1 MNKAELSALFAQ
13 QFNEAPS
20 FVIASPGR
28 INLIGEHVDYN
39 GGFVLPAAINK
50 YMYVAVSQ
58 RNDSQI
64 ALHAA
69 DLNQN
74 YQTTVDAPLQRSK
87 LDWPNYVL
95 GVVDELR
102 KDGHVVSGFNIL
114 ITGNIPIGA
123 GVSSSA
129 ALECATVFACKHLFD
144 LDISKQAMVKTAQ
157 RAENNFVGVNCGVMD
172 QFASMF
178 GKADHVIKL
187 DCADLSY
194 TYFPFKLEG
203 ISIVLFD
210 TFVKHSL
217 ASSEYNTRRQECET
231 GLAALRQQFYIASFR
246 AATQVM
252 LDAVA
257 DSVSDK
263 VYNRCKYVIEEIA
276 RMEAACNHLLAHE
289 IDAFGARMYETHT
302 GLSELYEVSCAE
314 LDCIVQNCKKENAII
329 GARMMGGGFGG
340 CVIALVDTTRVEE
353 VYKSINTAY
362 QNQFG
367 RAMGKYLMQIGDGTG
382 LLEE

>member
-1 MNKAELSALFAQ
+1 MNKAEVSALFAL

-39 GGFVLPAAINK
+39 SGFVLPAAIDK
-50 YMYVAVSQ
+50 YMFVAVSH

-64 ALHAA
+64 LLHAT

-74 YQTTVDAPLQRSK
+74 YQTNLDDVLQRSN
-87 LDWPNYVL
+87 LGWPNYVL
-95 GVVDELR
+95 GVIDELI
-102 KDGHVVSGFNIL
+102 KDGHVVSGFNML

-231 GLAALRQQFYIASFR
+231 GLAALRQQFSITSFR
-246 AATQVM
+246 EATLDM
-252 LDAVA
+252 LN
-257 DSVSDK
+257 SLTNSISDK
-263 VYNRCKYVIEEIA
+263 VYNRCKYVIEEIG
-276 RMEAACNHLLAHE
+276 RMEAACDHLLAGE
-289 IDAFGARMYETHT
+289 IDAFGSRMYETHK
-302 GLSELYEVSCAE
+302 GLSELYEVSCTE
-314 LDCIVQNCKKENAII
+314 LDCIVENCEKEKDIV

-340 CVIALVDTTRVEE
+340 CVIALVQTASVEA
-353 VYKSINTAY
+353 VYSRINTAY
-362 QNQFG
+362 QNKFG
-367 RAMGKYLMQIGDGTG
+367 RNMGKYLMQIGYGTSI
-382 LLEE
+382 LD

>member
-1 MNKAELSALFAQ
+1 MNKAEVSALFAQ
-13 QFNEAPS
+13 QFNEAPL
-20 FVIASPGR
+20 FVVASPGR
-28 INLIGEHVDYN
+28 INLIGEHIDYN
-39 GGFVLPAAINK
+39 HGFVLPAAIDK
-50 YMYVAVSQ
+50 YIYVAVSK
-58 RNDSQI
+58 RSDHQI
-64 ALHAA
+64 VLHAA
-69 DLNQN
+69 DIQQN
-74 YQTTVDAPLQRSK
+74 YQTSLDNALQRSS

-95 GVVDELR
+95 GVAHELK
-102 KDGHVVSGFNIL
+102 KDGHAVSGFNIL

-129 ALECATVFACKHLFD
+129 ALECATVFALMHLFE
-144 LDISKQAMVKTAQ
+144 LNISKQTMVQIAQ

-187 DCADLSY
+187 DCANLFY

-217 ASSEYNTRRQECET
+217 ASSEYNTRRQECDT
-231 GLAALRQQFYIASFR
+231 GLAALRKQFSITSFR
-246 AATQVM
+246 EATLTM

-257 DSVSDK
+257 DTISSD
-263 VYNRCKYVIEEIA
+263 VYSRCRYVIEEIA
-276 RMEAACNHLLAHE
+276 RMEAACNHLLAGE

-302 GLSELYEVSCAE
+302 GLSKLYNVSCQE
-314 LDCIVQNCKKENAII
+314 LDLIVENCINESAII

-340 CVIALVDTTRVEE
+340 CVIALVQATELET
-353 VYKSINTAY
+353 VYNRINAVYENT
-362 QNQFG
+362 FG
-367 RAMGKYLMQIGDGTG
+367 RSMGKYVMQIGDGTRV
-382 LLEE
+382 LN

>member
-1 MNKAELSALFAQ
+1 M
-13 QFNEAPS
+13 
-20 FVIASPGR
+20 
-28 INLIGEHVDYN
+28 
-39 GGFVLPAAINK
+39 
-50 YMYVAVSQ
+50 
-58 RNDSQI
+58 
-64 ALHAA
+64 HAA
-69 DLNQN
+69 DIQQN
-74 YQTTVDAPLQRSK
+74 YQTSLDNASQRSS

-95 GVVDELR
+95 GVAHELK
-102 KDGHVVSGFNIL
+102 KDGHTISGFNIL
-114 ITGNIPIGA
+114 ITGNIPVGA

-129 ALECATVFACKHLFD
+129 ALECATVFSLMHLFD
-144 LDISKQAMVKTAQ
+144 INISKQTMVQIAK

-217 ASSEYNTRRQECET
+217 ASSEYNTRRHECET
-231 GLAALRQQFYIASFR
+231 GLAALRQQFLITSFR
-246 AATQVM
+246 EATLTM

-257 DSVSDK
+257 DTISSD
-263 VYNRCKYVIEEIA
+263 VYHRCRYVIEEIA
-276 RMEAACNHLLAHE
+276 RMESACNHLLAGE

-302 GLSELYEVSCAE
+302 GLSKLYNVSCRE
-314 LDCIVQNCKKENAII
+314 LDLIVENCMNETAII

-340 CVIALVDTTRVEE
+340 CVIALVQATELET
-353 VYKSINTAY
+353 VYKRINAVYENT
-362 QNQFG
+362 FG
-367 RAMGKYLMQIGDGTG
+367 RSMGKYVMQIGDGTR
-382 LLEE
+382 LLN

>member
-1 MNKAELSALFAQ
+1 MNKAEVSALFAQ
-13 QFNEAPS
+13 QFNEAPL

-39 GGFVLPAAINK
+39 SGFVLPAAIDK

-58 RNDSQI
+58 RSDNQI
-64 ALHAA
+64 LLQAT

-74 YQTTVDAPLQRSK
+74 HQTTLDTPFQRSNMN
-87 LDWPNYVL
+87 WPNYVL
-95 GVVDELR
+95 GVVQDLLAAGY
-102 KDGHVVSGFNIL
+102 DISGFNML

-144 LDISKQAMVKTAQ
+144 LDISKQAMVQTAQ

-231 GLAALRQQFYIASFR
+231 GLAALRQQFSIASFR
-246 AATQVM
+246 EATLAM
-252 LDAVA
+252 LETVA
-257 DSVSDK
+257 DSISDK

-276 RMEAACNHLLAHE
+276 RMEAACDHLLAGE
-289 IDAFGARMYETHT
+289 IEAFGARMYETHT
-302 GLSELYEVSCAE
+302 GLSELYEVSCPE
-314 LDCIVQNCKKENAII
+314 LDMIVDNCKPEPAII

-340 CVIALVDTTRVEE
+340 CVIALVQTSMVQE
-353 VYKSINTAY
+353 VYNRINTEY

-367 RAMGKYLMQIGDGTG
+367 RNMGKYPMQIGDGTRF
-382 LLEE
+382 L

>member
-1 MNKAELSALFAQ
+1 MNKAKLSALFAS

-39 GGFVLPAAINK
+39 HGFVLPAAIDK
-50 YMYVAVSQ
+50 YMYVAVSK
-58 RNDSQI
+58 RSDHQI
-64 ALHAA
+64 VMHAA
-69 DLNQN
+69 DIQQN
-74 YQTTVDAPLQRSK
+74 YQTSLDNASQRSS

-95 GVVDELR
+95 GVAHELK
-102 KDGHVVSGFNIL
+102 KDGHTISGFNIL
-114 ITGNIPIGA
+114 ITGNIPVGA

-129 ALECATVFACKHLFD
+129 ALECATVFSLMHLFD
-144 LDISKQAMVKTAQ
+144 INISKQTMVQIAQ

-194 TYFPFKLEG
+194 TYFPFKLDG

-231 GLAALRQQFYIASFR
+231 GIAALRQQFSITSFR
-246 AATQVM
+246 EATLTM

-257 DSVSDK
+257 DTISSD
-263 VYNRCKYVIEEIA
+263 VYSRCRYVIEEIA
-276 RMEAACNHLLAHE
+276 RMESACNHLLAGE

-302 GLSELYEVSCAE
+302 GLSKLYNVSCPE
-314 LDCIVQNCKKENAII
+314 LDLIVENCKNDPAII

-340 CVIALVDTTRVEE
+340 CVIALVQATELET
-353 VYKSINTAY
+353 VYNRINAVYENT
-362 QNQFG
+362 FG
-367 RAMGKYLMQIGDGTG
+367 RSMGKYVMQIGDGTR
-382 LLEE
+382 LLN

>member
-1 MNKAELSALFAQ
+1 MNKAEVSALFAQ

-39 GGFVLPAAINK
+39 SGFVLPAAIDK
-50 YMYVAVSQ
+50 YMFVAVSH
-58 RNDSQI
+58 RNDSKI
-64 ALHAA
+64 FLHAT

-74 YQTTVDAPLQRSK
+74 YQSNLDDVLQRSN
-87 LDWPNYVL
+87 LGWPNYVL
-95 GVVDELR
+95 GVIDELR
-102 KDGHVVSGFNIL
+102 KDGHVVSGFNML

-144 LDISKQAMVKTAQ
+144 LDISKQAMVQTAQ

-187 DCADLSY
+187 DCSDLSY

-231 GLAALRQQFYIASFR
+231 GLAVLRQQFSITSFR
-246 AATQVM
+246 EATLAM
-252 LDAVA
+252 LDTVA
-257 DSVSDK
+257 DSISDK

-276 RMEAACNHLLAHE
+276 RMEAACDHLLAGE
-289 IDAFGARMYETHT
+289 IDAFGKRMYETHK

-314 LDCIVQNCKKENAII
+314 LDCIVENCKKENDIV

-340 CVIALVDTTRVEE
+340 CVIALVQATKVEE
-353 VYKSINTAY
+353 IYNRINTAY
-362 QNQFG
+362 QNKFG
-367 RAMGKYLMQIGDGTG
+367 GNMGKYPMQIGDGTRF
-382 LLEE
+382 L

>member
-1 MNKAELSALFAQ
+1 MNKAKLSALFAS

-39 GGFVLPAAINK
+39 NGFVLPAAIDK
-50 YMYVAVSQ
+50 YMYVAVSK
-58 RNDSQI
+58 RSDHQI
-64 ALHAA
+64 VMHAA
-69 DLNQN
+69 DIQQN
-74 YQTTVDAPLQRSK
+74 YQTSLDNTSQRSS

-95 GVVDELR
+95 GVAHELK
-102 KDGHVVSGFNIL
+102 KDGHTISGFNIL
-114 ITGNIPIGA
+114 ITGNIPVGA

-129 ALECATVFACKHLFD
+129 ALECATVFSLMHLFD
-144 LDISKQAMVKTAQ
+144 INISKQTMVQIAQ

-194 TYFPFKLEG
+194 TYFPFKLDG

-231 GLAALRQQFYIASFR
+231 GIAALRQQFSITSFR
-246 AATQVM
+246 EATLIM

-257 DSVSDK
+257 DTISSD
-263 VYNRCKYVIEEIA
+263 VYSRCRYVIEEIA
-276 RMEAACNHLLAHE
+276 RMESACNHLLAGE

-302 GLSELYEVSCAE
+302 GLSKLYNVSCPE
-314 LDCIVQNCKKENAII
+314 LDLIVENCMNETAII

-340 CVIALVDTTRVEE
+340 CVIALVQTTELE
-353 VYKSINTAY
+353 TVYNRINAVYENT
-362 QNQFG
+362 FG
-367 RAMGKYLMQIGDGTG
+367 RSMGKYVMQIGDGTR
-382 LLEE
+382 LLN

>member
-1 MNKAELSALFAQ
+1 MNKAEVSALFAQ
-13 QFNEAPS
+13 QFSEAPS

-39 GGFVLPAAINK
+39 SGFVLPAAIDK
-50 YMYVAVSQ
+50 YIYVAVSQ

-64 ALHAA
+64 ALHAT

-74 YQTTVDAPLQRSK
+74 FQTNLDAALQRSN

-95 GVVDELR
+95 GVIDELR
-102 KDGHVVSGFNIL
+102 KDGHVISGFNML

-144 LDISKQAMVKTAQ
+144 LDISKQVMVKTAQ

-231 GLAALRQQFYIASFR
+231 GLAVLRQQFLITSFR
-246 AATQVM
+246 EATLVM
-252 LDAVA
+252 LDTVA
-257 DSVSDK
+257 DSISDK

-276 RMEAACNHLLAHE
+276 RMEAACDHLLAGE
-289 IDAFGARMYETHT
+289 IDAFGARMYETHK

-314 LDCIVQNCKKENAII
+314 LDCIVENCKKEKDIV

-340 CVIALVDTTRVEE
+340 CVIALVQTTNVED
-353 VYKSINTAY
+353 VYNRINTAY
-362 QNQFG
+362 QNTFG
-367 RAMGKYLMQIGDGTG
+367 RNMGKYLMQIGDGTR
-382 LLEE
+382 LLD

>member
-1 MNKAELSALFAQ
+1 MNKAEVSTLFAQ
-13 QFNEAPS
+13 QFNEAPL

-39 GGFVLPAAINK
+39 HGFVLPAAIDK
-50 YMYVAVSQ
+50 YMYVAVSK
-58 RNDSQI
+58 RNDNQI
-64 ALHAA
+64 VLHAA

-74 YQTTVDAPLQRSK
+74 HQNSLDAPLQPSSSG
-87 LDWPNYVL
+87 WPNYVL
-95 GVVDELR
+95 GVIHDLLAA
-102 KDGHVVSGFNIL
+102 GYSIAGFNML

-144 LDISKQAMVKTAQ
+144 LNISKEAMVTTAQ

-217 ASSEYNTRRQECET
+217 ASSEYNTRREECET
-231 GLAALRQQFYIASFR
+231 GLAALRQKFSIGTFREASL
-246 AATQVM
+246 AM
-252 LDAVA
+252 LDAA
-257 DSVSDK
+257 SDSITGN

-276 RMEAACNHLLAHE
+276 RMEAACNHLLAGE
-289 IDAFGARMYETHT
+289 IVGFGARMYETHT

-314 LDCIVQNCKKENAII
+314 LDNIVQNCKKENAIV

-340 CVIALVDTTRVEE
+340 CVIALVQTTKVEE
-353 VYKSINTAY
+353 VFNRINNEY
-362 QNQFG
+362 QNKFG
-367 RAMGKYLMQIGDGTG
+367 RSMGKYLMQIGDGTR
-382 LLEE
+382 LLD

>member
-13 QFNEAPS
+13 QFNEAPL

-39 GGFVLPAAINK
+39 DGFVLPAAIDK
-50 YMYVAVSQ
+50 YMFVAVSH

-64 ALHAA
+64 LLHAT

-74 YQTTVDAPLQRSK
+74 YQTNLDAALQPSSSG
-87 LDWPNYVL
+87 WPNYVL
-95 GVVDELR
+95 GVIDELR
-102 KDGHVVSGFNIL
+102 KDGHVVSGFNML

-144 LDISKQAMVKTAQ
+144 LDISKQAMVQTAQ

-187 DCADLSY
+187 DCSDLSY

-217 ASSEYNTRRQECET
+217 ASSEYNTRIQECET
-231 GLAALRQQFYIASFR
+231 GLAALRQQFSIASFR
-246 AATQVM
+246 EATLDM
-252 LDAVA
+252 LDTVA
-257 DSVSDK
+257 DSISSN
-263 VYNRCKYVIEEIA
+263 VYNRCKYVVEEIA
-276 RMEAACNHLLAHE
+276 RMEAACNHLLAGE
-289 IDAFGARMYETHT
+289 IDAFGARMYETHM

-314 LDCIVQNCKKENAII
+314 LDCIVQNCKKENDIV

-340 CVIALVDTTRVEE
+340 CVIALVQTANVEV
-353 VYKSINTAY
+353 VYNRINTAY
-362 QNQFG
+362 QNTFG
-367 RAMGKYLMQIGDGTG
+367 RTMGKYLMQIGDGTR
-382 LLEE
+382 LLN

>member
-1 MNKAELSALFAQ
+1 MNKAKLSALFAS

-39 GGFVLPAAINK
+39 HGFVLPAAIDK
-50 YMYVAVSQ
+50 YMYVAVSK
-58 RNDSQI
+58 RSDHQI
-64 ALHAA
+64 VMHAA
-69 DLNQN
+69 DIQQN
-74 YQTTVDAPLQRSK
+74 YQTSLDNASQRSS

-95 GVVDELR
+95 GVAHELK
-102 KDGHVVSGFNIL
+102 KDGHTISGFNIL
-114 ITGNIPIGA
+114 ITGNIPVGA

-129 ALECATVFACKHLFD
+129 ALECATVFSLMHLFD
-144 LDISKQAMVKTAQ
+144 INISKQTMVQIAQ

-231 GLAALRQQFYIASFR
+231 GIAALRQQFSITSFR
-246 AATQVM
+246 EATLIM

-257 DSVSDK
+257 DTISSD
-263 VYNRCKYVIEEIA
+263 VYSRCRYVIEEIA
-276 RMEAACNHLLAHE
+276 RMESACNHLLAGE

-302 GLSELYEVSCAE
+302 GLSKLYNVSCPE
-314 LDCIVQNCKKENAII
+314 LDLIVENCKNDPAII

-340 CVIALVDTTRVEE
+340 CVIALVQATELET
-353 VYKSINTAY
+353 VYKRINAVYENT
-362 QNQFG
+362 FG
-367 RAMGKYLMQIGDGTG
+367 RSMGKYVMQIGDGTR
-382 LLEE
+382 LLN

>member
-1 MNKAELSALFAQ
+1 MNKAKLSALFAS

-39 GGFVLPAAINK
+39 NGFVLPAAIDK
-50 YMYVAVSQ
+50 YMYVAVSK
-58 RNDSQI
+58 RSDHQI
-64 ALHAA
+64 VMHAA
-69 DLNQN
+69 DIQQN
-74 YQTTVDAPLQRSK
+74 YQTSLDNTSQRSS

-95 GVVDELR
+95 GVAHELK
-102 KDGHVVSGFNIL
+102 KDGHTISGFNIL
-114 ITGNIPIGA
+114 ITGNIPVGA

-129 ALECATVFACKHLFD
+129 ALECATVFSLMHLFD
-144 LDISKQAMVKTAQ
+144 INISKQTMVQIAQ

-194 TYFPFKLEG
+194 TYFPFKLDG

-231 GLAALRQQFYIASFR
+231 GIAALRQQFSITSFR
-246 AATQVM
+246 EATLTM

-257 DSVSDK
+257 DTISSD
-263 VYNRCKYVIEEIA
+263 VYSRCRYVIEEIA
-276 RMEAACNHLLAHE
+276 RMESACNHLLAGE

-302 GLSELYEVSCAE
+302 GLSKLYNVSCPE
-314 LDCIVQNCKKENAII
+314 LDLIVENCKNDPAII

-340 CVIALVDTTRVEE
+340 CVIAIVQATELET
-353 VYKSINTAY
+353 VYNRINAVYENT
-362 QNQFG
+362 FG
-367 RAMGKYLMQIGDGTG
+367 RSMGKYVMQIGDGTR
-382 LLEE
+382 LLN

>member
-1 MNKAELSALFAQ
+1 MNKAKLSALFAS

-39 GGFVLPAAINK
+39 HGFVLPAAIDK
-50 YMYVAVSQ
+50 YMYVAVSK
-58 RNDSQI
+58 RSDHQI
-64 ALHAA
+64 VMHAA
-69 DLNQN
+69 DIQQN
-74 YQTTVDAPLQRSK
+74 YQTSLDNASQRSS

-95 GVVDELR
+95 GVAHELK
-102 KDGHVVSGFNIL
+102 KDGHTISGFNIL
-114 ITGNIPIGA
+114 ITGNIPVGA

-129 ALECATVFACKHLFD
+129 ALECATVFSLMHLFD
-144 LDISKQAMVKTAQ
+144 INISKQTMVQIAQ

-194 TYFPFKLEG
+194 TYFPFKLDG

-231 GLAALRQQFYIASFR
+231 GIAALRQQFSITSFR
-246 AATQVM
+246 EATLIM

-257 DSVSDK
+257 DTISSD
-263 VYNRCKYVIEEIA
+263 VYSRCRYVIEEIA
-276 RMEAACNHLLAHE
+276 RMESACNHLLAGE

-302 GLSELYEVSCAE
+302 GLSKLYNVSCPE
-314 LDCIVQNCKKENAII
+314 LDLIVENCKNDPAII

-340 CVIALVDTTRVEE
+340 CVIALVQATELET
-353 VYKSINTAY
+353 VYKRINAVYENT
-362 QNQFG
+362 FG
-367 RAMGKYLMQIGDGTG
+367 RSMGKYVMQIGDGTR
-382 LLEE
+382 LLN

>member
-1 MNKAELSALFAQ
+1 MNKAEVSALFAQ

-39 GGFVLPAAINK
+39 SGFVLPAAIDK

-64 ALHAA
+64 LLHAT

-74 YQTTVDAPLQRSK
+74 FQTNLDAALQPSSSG
-87 LDWPNYVL
+87 WPNYVL
-95 GVVDELR
+95 GVIDELR
-102 KDGHVVSGFNIL
+102 KDGHVVSGFNML

-144 LDISKQAMVKTAQ
+144 LDISKQSMVKIAQ

-231 GLAALRQQFYIASFR
+231 GLAALRQQFSITSFR
-246 AATQVM
+246 EATLAM
-252 LDAVA
+252 LDTVA
-257 DSVSDK
+257 DSISDK
-263 VYNRCKYVIEEIA
+263 VYNRCKYLIEEIG
-276 RMEAACNHLLAHE
+276 RMEAACNHLLAGE
-289 IDAFGARMYETHT
+289 IGAFGKRMYETHM
-302 GLSELYEVSCAE
+302 GLSELYEVSCPE
-314 LDCIVQNCKKENAII
+314 LDCIVENCKKEKDIV

-340 CVIALVDTTRVEE
+340 CVIALVQATKVEE
-353 VYKSINTAY
+353 IYNRINTAY
-362 QNQFG
+362 QNKFG
-367 RAMGKYLMQIGDGTG
+367 RNMGKYLMQIGDGTR
-382 LLEE
+382 LLD

>member
-1 MNKAELSALFAQ
+1 MNKAEVSALFAQ
-13 QFNEAPS
+13 QFSEAPS

-39 GGFVLPAAINK
+39 SGFVLPAAIDK

-64 ALHAA
+64 ALHAT

-74 YQTTVDAPLQRSK
+74 FQTNLDAALQRSN

-95 GVVDELR
+95 GVIDQLR
-102 KDGHVVSGFNIL
+102 KDGHVISGFNML

-144 LDISKQAMVKTAQ
+144 LDISKQVMVKTAQ

-231 GLAALRQQFYIASFR
+231 GLAVLRQQFLITSFR
-246 AATQVM
+246 EATLVM
-252 LDAVA
+252 LDTVA
-257 DSVSDK
+257 DSISDK

-276 RMEAACNHLLAHE
+276 RMEAACDHLLAGE
-289 IDAFGARMYETHT
+289 IDAFGARMYETHK

-314 LDCIVQNCKKENAII
+314 LDCIVENCKKEKDIV

-340 CVIALVDTTRVEE
+340 CVIALVQTTNVED
-353 VYKSINTAY
+353 VYNRINTAY
-362 QNQFG
+362 QNTFG
-367 RAMGKYLMQIGDGTG
+367 RNMGKYLMQIGDGTR
-382 LLEE
+382 LLD

>member
-1 MNKAELSALFAQ
+1 MNKAEVSALFAQ

-39 GGFVLPAAINK
+39 SGFVLPAAIDK
-50 YMYVAVSQ
+50 YMFVAVSH
-58 RNDSQI
+58 RNDSKI
-64 ALHAA
+64 FLHAT

-74 YQTTVDAPLQRSK
+74 YQTNLDAALQPSSSG
-87 LDWPNYVL
+87 WPNYVL
-95 GVVDELR
+95 GVIDELR
-102 KDGHVVSGFNIL
+102 KDGHVVSGFNLL

-144 LDISKQAMVKTAQ
+144 LNISKEAMVTTAQ

-210 TFVKHSL
+210 TFVKHTL
-217 ASSEYNTRRQECET
+217 ASSEYNTRRKECET
-231 GLAALRQQFYIASFR
+231 GLVALRQQFSITSFR
-246 AATQVM
+246 EATLAM
-252 LDAVA
+252 LDTVA
-257 DSVSDK
+257 DSISDK

-276 RMEAACNHLLAHE
+276 RMEAACNHLLNHE
-289 IDAFGARMYETHT
+289 IVAFGARMYETHT
-302 GLSELYEVSCAE
+302 GLSELYEVSCPE
-314 LDCIVQNCKKENAII
+314 LDCIVENCKKENDVI

-340 CVIALVDTTRVEE
+340 CVIALVQTTSVED
-353 VYKSINTAY
+353 VYNRINTAY
-362 QNQFG
+362 QNKFG
-367 RAMGKYLMQIGDGTG
+367 RNMGKYLMHIGDGTR
-382 LLEE
+382 LLD

>member
-13 QFNEAPS
+13 QFNEAPL

-39 GGFVLPAAINK
+39 SGFVLPAAIDK
-50 YMYVAVSQ
+50 YMYVAVSK
-58 RNDSQI
+58 RNDNQI
-64 ALHAA
+64 RLHAT

-74 YQTTVDAPLQRSK
+74 YQTNLDAALQPSSSG
-87 LDWPNYVL
+87 WPNYVL
-95 GVVDELR
+95 GVIDELR
-102 KDGHVVSGFNIL
+102 KDGHVVSGFNML

-144 LDISKQAMVKTAQ
+144 LDISKQAMVQTAQ

-187 DCADLSY
+187 DCSDLSY
-194 TYFPFKLEG
+194 TYFPFKLDG

-231 GLAALRQQFYIASFR
+231 GLAALRQQFSIASFR
-246 AATQVM
+246 EATPDM
-252 LDAVA
+252 LDTVA
-257 DSVSDK
+257 DSISDK
-263 VYNRCKYVIEEIA
+263 VYNRCTYVIEEID
-276 RMEAACNHLLAHE
+276 RMEAACNHLIAGE
-289 IDAFGARMYETHT
+289 IDAFGARMYETHM

-314 LDCIVQNCKKENAII
+314 LDCIVQNCKKENDIV

-340 CVIALVDTTRVEE
+340 CVIALVQTANVEG
-353 VYKSINTAY
+353 VYNRINTAY
-362 QNQFG
+362 QNTIG
-367 RAMGKYLMQIGDGTG
+367 RTMGKYLMQIGDGTR
-382 LLEE
+382 LLN

>member
-1 MNKAELSALFAQ
+1 MNKAKLSALFAS

-39 GGFVLPAAINK
+39 HGFVLPAAIDK
-50 YMYVAVSQ
+50 YMYVAVSK
-58 RNDSQI
+58 RSDHQI
-64 ALHAA
+64 VMHAA
-69 DLNQN
+69 DIQQN
-74 YQTTVDAPLQRSK
+74 YQTSLDNASQRSS

-95 GVVDELR
+95 GVAHELK
-102 KDGHVVSGFNIL
+102 KDGHAVSGFNIL

-144 LDISKQAMVKTAQ
+144 INISKQAMVQVAQ

-231 GLAALRQQFYIASFR
+231 GLAALRKQFSITSFR
-246 AATQVM
+246 EATLTM

-257 DSVSDK
+257 DTISSD
-263 VYNRCKYVIEEIA
+263 VYSRCRYVIEEIA
-276 RMEAACNHLLAHE
+276 RMEAACNHLLAGE

-302 GLSELYEVSCAE
+302 GLSKLYNVSCPE
-314 LDCIVQNCKKENAII
+314 LDLIVENCINESAII

-340 CVIALVDTTRVEE
+340 CVIALVQATELET
-353 VYKSINTAY
+353 VYNRIGAIYENT
-362 QNQFG
+362 FG
-367 RAMGKYLMQIGDGTG
+367 RSMGKYVMQIGDGTR
-382 LLEE
+382 LLN

>member
-1 MNKAELSALFAQ
+1 MNKAEVSALFAQ

-39 GGFVLPAAINK
+39 SGFVLPAAIDK

-64 ALHAA
+64 LLHAT

-74 YQTTVDAPLQRSK
+74 FQTNLDAALQPSSSG
-87 LDWPNYVL
+87 WPNYVL
-95 GVVDELR
+95 GVIDELR
-102 KDGHVVSGFNIL
+102 KDGHVVSGFNML

-144 LDISKQAMVKTAQ
+144 LDISKQVMVKTAQ

-231 GLAALRQQFYIASFR
+231 GLAALRQQFSITSFR
-246 AATQVM
+246 EATLAM
-252 LDAVA
+252 LDTVA
-257 DSVSDK
+257 DSISDK

-276 RMEAACNHLLAHE
+276 RMEAACDHLLAGE
-289 IDAFGARMYETHT
+289 IDAFGARMYETHK

-314 LDCIVQNCKKENAII
+314 LDCIVENCKKEKDIV

-340 CVIALVDTTRVEE
+340 CVIALVQTTNVED
-353 VYKSINTAY
+353 VYNRINTAY
-362 QNQFG
+362 QNTFG
-367 RAMGKYLMQIGDGTG
+367 RNMGKYLMQIGDGTR
-382 LLEE
+382 LLD

>member
-1 MNKAELSALFAQ
+1 MNKAEVSALFAQ
-13 QFNEAPS
+13 QFSEAPS

-39 GGFVLPAAINK
+39 SGFVLPAAIDK
-50 YMYVAVSQ
+50 YMYVAVSH

-64 ALHAA
+64 ALHAT

-74 YQTTVDAPLQRSK
+74 FQTTLDAPLQRSN

-95 GVVDELR
+95 GVIDELR
-102 KDGHVVSGFNIL
+102 KDGYVISGFNML

-144 LDISKQAMVKTAQ
+144 LDISKQVMVKTAQ

-217 ASSEYNTRRQECET
+217 ASSEYNTRRQECEI
-231 GLAALRQQFYIASFR
+231 GMAALRQQFSITSFR
-246 AATQVM
+246 EATLVM
-252 LDAVA
+252 LEAVA
-257 DSVSDK
+257 DSISDK

-276 RMEAACNHLLAHE
+276 RMEAACDHLLAGE
-289 IDAFGARMYETHT
+289 IDAFGARMYETHK
-302 GLSELYEVSCAE
+302 GLSELYEVSCTE
-314 LDCIVQNCKKENAII
+314 LDCIVENCKKEKDIV

-340 CVIALVDTTRVEE
+340 CVVALVQATKVEE
-353 VYKSINTAY
+353 IYNRINTAY
-362 QNQFG
+362 QNKFG
-367 RAMGKYLMQIGDGTG
+367 RNMGKYLMQIGDGTR
-382 LLEE
+382 LLD

>member
-1 MNKAELSALFAQ
+1 MNKAEVSALFAQ

-39 GGFVLPAAINK
+39 SGFVLPAAIDK
-50 YMYVAVSQ
+50 YMFVAVSH
-58 RNDSQI
+58 RNDSKI
-64 ALHAA
+64 FLHAT

-74 YQTTVDAPLQRSK
+74 YQSNLDAPLQPSSSG
-87 LDWPNYVL
+87 WPNYVL
-95 GVVDELR
+95 GVVHDLLEA
-102 KDGHVVSGFNIL
+102 GYSVSGFNML

-231 GLAALRQQFYIASFR
+231 GLAVLRQQFSIPSFR
-246 AATQVM
+246 EATLAM
-252 LDAVA
+252 LDAVP
-257 DSVSDK
+257 DSISDK
-263 VYNRCKYVIEEIA
+263 VYNRCTYVIEEIA
-276 RMEAACNHLLAHE
+276 RMEAACNHLLAGE
-289 IDAFGARMYETHT
+289 IGAFGARMYETHT
-302 GLSELYEVSCAE
+302 GLSELYEVSCPE
-314 LDCIVQNCKKENAII
+314 LDCIVENCKKENDVI

-340 CVIALVDTTRVEE
+340 CVIALVQTTNVED
-353 VYKSINTAY
+353 VYNRINTAY
-362 QNQFG
+362 QNTFG
-367 RAMGKYLMQIGDGTG
+367 RNMGKYPMQIGDGTR
-382 LLEE
+382 LLD

>member
-1 MNKAELSALFAQ
+1 MNKAEVSTLFAA

-39 GGFVLPAAINK
+39 SGFVLPAAIDK
-50 YMYVAVSQ
+50 YMYVAVSK
-58 RNDSQI
+58 RNDHQI
-64 ALHAA
+64 VLHAA
-69 DLNQN
+69 DIPQH
-74 YQTTVDAPLQRSK
+74 YQTSLDAALQPSN
-87 LDWPNYVL
+87 LGWPNYVL
-95 GVVDELR
+95 GVVDEL
-102 KDGHVVSGFNIL
+102 KKNGHSISGFNIL
-114 ITGNIPIGA
+114 ITGNIPVGA

-129 ALECATVFACKHLFD
+129 ALECATVFACKHLFY
-144 LDISKQAMVKTAQ
+144 LDISKQLMVQVAQ

-178 GKADHVIKL
+178 GKVDHVIKL

-210 TFVKHSL
+210 TLVKHSL

-231 GLAALRQQFYIASFR
+231 GMAALRQKFSITSFR
-246 AATQVM
+246 EATLSM

-257 DSVSDK
+257 DTISRDVF
-263 VYNRCKYVIEEIA
+263 NRCTYVIEEIA
-276 RMEAACNHLLAHE
+276 RMEVACNHLLAGE
-289 IDAFGARMYETHT
+289 INAFGARMYETHT
-302 GLSELYEVSCAE
+302 GLSKLYKVSCPE
-314 LDCIVQNCKKENAII
+314 LDLIVENCIKEEAII

-340 CVIALVDTTRVEE
+340 CVIALVQTTELE
-353 VYKSINTAY
+353 AVYSRINTVFE
-362 QNQFG
+362 NTFG
-367 RAMGKYLMQIGDGTG
+367 RSMGKYVMQIGDGTS
-382 LLEE
+382 LL

>member
-1 MNKAELSALFAQ
+1 MNKAEVSALFAQ
-13 QFNEAPS
+13 QFSEAPS

-39 GGFVLPAAINK
+39 SGFVLPAAIDK
-50 YMYVAVSQ
+50 YMFVAVSL

-64 ALHAA
+64 LLHAT

-74 YQTTVDAPLQRSK
+74 FQTNLDAALQPSSSG
-87 LDWPNYVL
+87 WPNYVL
-95 GVVDELR
+95 GVIDELK
-102 KDGHVVSGFNIL
+102 KDGHVVSGFNML

-129 ALECATVFACKHLFD
+129 ALECATVLAGKHLFD
-144 LDISKQAMVKTAQ
+144 LDISKQVMVKTAQ

-231 GLAALRQQFYIASFR
+231 GLAALRQQFSITSFR
-246 AATQVM
+246 EATLVM
-252 LDAVA
+252 LDTVA
-257 DSVSDK
+257 DSISDK

-276 RMEAACNHLLAHE
+276 RMEAACDHLLAGE
-289 IDAFGARMYETHT
+289 IEAFGTRMYETHK

-314 LDCIVQNCKKENAII
+314 LDCIVENCKKQKDIV

-340 CVIALVDTTRVEE
+340 CVVALVQATKVEE
-353 VYKSINTAY
+353 IYNRINTAY
-362 QNQFG
+362 QNKFG
-367 RAMGKYLMQIGDGTG
+367 RNMGKYLMQIGDGTR
-382 LLEE
+382 LLD

>member
-1 MNKAELSALFAQ
+1 MNKAEVSALFAQ

-39 GGFVLPAAINK
+39 SGFVLPAAIDK
-50 YMYVAVSQ
+50 HMYVAVSH

-64 ALHAA
+64 SLHAT

-74 YQTTVDAPLQRSK
+74 LQTNLDAALQRSK
-87 LDWPNYVL
+87 LGWPNYVL
-95 GVVDELR
+95 GVIDELK
-102 KDGHVVSGFNIL
+102 KDGHVVSGFNML

-157 RAENNFVGVNCGVMD
+157 SAENNFVGVNCGVMD

-217 ASSEYNTRRQECET
+217 ASSEYNTRRQECEI
-231 GLAALRQQFYIASFR
+231 GLAALRQQFSITSFR
-246 AATQVM
+246 EATLDM
-252 LDAVA
+252 LN
-257 DSVSDK
+257 SVTNSISDK

-276 RMEAACNHLLAHE
+276 RMEAACYHLLAGE
-289 IDAFGARMYETHT
+289 IDAFGARMYETHK
-302 GLSELYEVSCAE
+302 GLSELYEVSCTE
-314 LDCIVQNCKKENAII
+314 LDCIVENCKKEKDIV

-340 CVIALVDTTRVEE
+340 CVVALVQATKVEE
-353 VYKSINTAY
+353 IYNRINTAY
-362 QNQFG
+362 QNKFG
-367 RAMGKYLMQIGDGTG
+367 RNMGKYLMQIGDGTR
-382 LLEE
+382 LLD

>member
-13 QFNEAPS
+13 QFNEAPL

-39 GGFVLPAAINK
+39 DGFVLPAAIDK

-58 RNDSQI
+58 RSDNQI
-64 ALHAA
+64 LLHAT

-74 YQTTVDAPLQRSK
+74 HQTTLDTPLQRSNM
-87 LDWPNYVL
+87 DWPNYVL
-95 GVVDELR
+95 GVVHDLLAS
-102 KDGHVVSGFNIL
+102 GYAISGFNML

-144 LDISKQAMVKTAQ
+144 LDISKQAMVQTAQ

-187 DCADLSY
+187 NCADLSY

-203 ISIVLFD
+203 ISIMLFD

-217 ASSEYNTRRQECET
+217 ASSEYNTRIQECET
-231 GLAALRQQFYIASFR
+231 GLAALRQQFSIASFR
-246 AATQVM
+246 EATLDM
-252 LDAVA
+252 LDTVA
-257 DSVSDK
+257 DSISSN
-263 VYNRCKYVIEEIA
+263 VYNRCKYVVEEIA
-276 RMEAACNHLLAHE
+276 RMEAACNHLLAGE
-289 IDAFGARMYETHT
+289 IDAFGARMYETHM

-314 LDCIVQNCKKENAII
+314 LDCIVQNCKKENDIV

-340 CVIALVDTTRVEE
+340 CVIALVQTANVEV
-353 VYKSINTAY
+353 VYNRINTAY
-362 QNQFG
+362 QNTFG
-367 RAMGKYLMQIGDGTG
+367 RTMGKYLMQIGDGTR
-382 LLEE
+382 LLN

>member
-1 MNKAELSALFAQ
+1 MNKAEVSALFAQ

-39 GGFVLPAAINK
+39 HGFVLPAAIDK
-50 YMYVAVSQ
+50 YIYVAVSK
-58 RNDSQI
+58 RSDHLI
-64 ALHAA
+64 VLHAA
-69 DLNQN
+69 DIQQN
-74 YQTTVDAPLQRSK
+74 YQTSLDNALQRSS

-95 GVVDELR
+95 GVAHELK
-102 KDGHVVSGFNIL
+102 KDGHAVSGFNIL
-114 ITGNIPIGA
+114 ITGNIPLGA

-129 ALECATVFACKHLFD
+129 ALECATVFALMHLFE
-144 LDISKQAMVKTAQ
+144 LNISKQTMVQIAQ

-187 DCADLSY
+187 DCANLFY

-231 GLAALRQQFYIASFR
+231 GLAALRKQFSITSFR
-246 AATQVM
+246 EATLTM

-257 DSVSDK
+257 DTISSD
-263 VYNRCKYVIEEIA
+263 VYSRCRYVIEEIA
-276 RMEAACNHLLAHE
+276 RMEAACNHLLAGE

-302 GLSELYEVSCAE
+302 GLSKLYNVSCPE
-314 LDCIVQNCKKENAII
+314 LDLIVENCINESAII

-340 CVIALVDTTRVEE
+340 CVIALVQATELEDIYNRINA
-353 VYKSINTAY
+353 VYENT
-362 QNQFG
+362 FG
-367 RAMGKYLMQIGDGTG
+367 RSMGKYVMQIGDGTRV
-382 LLEE
+382 LN

>member
-1 MNKAELSALFAQ
+1 MNKAEVSALFAQ

-39 GGFVLPAAINK
+39 SGFVLPAAIDK
-50 YMYVAVSQ
+50 YMYVAVSY

-64 ALHAA
+64 LLHAT

-74 YQTTVDAPLQRSK
+74 FQTNLDAALQPSSSG
-87 LDWPNYVL
+87 WPNYVL
-95 GVVDELR
+95 GVIDELR
-102 KDGHVVSGFNIL
+102 KDGQVVSGFNML
-114 ITGNIPIGA
+114 ITGNIPVGA

-144 LDISKQAMVKTAQ
+144 LDISKQSMVKTAQ

-231 GLAALRQQFYIASFR
+231 GLAVLRQQFSITSFR
-246 AATQVM
+246 EATLAM
-252 LDAVA
+252 LDTVA
-257 DSVSDK
+257 DSITAK

-276 RMEAACNHLLAHE
+276 RMEAACDHLLAGE
-289 IDAFGARMYETHT
+289 IDAFGTRMYETHM

-314 LDCIVQNCKKENAII
+314 LDCIVENCKKENDIV

-340 CVIALVDTTRVEE
+340 CVIALVQTAKVEA
-353 VYKSINTAY
+353 VYSRINTAY
-362 QNQFG
+362 QNKFG
-367 RAMGKYLMQIGDGTG
+367 RNMGKYLMQIGDGTR
-382 LLEE
+382 LLD

>member
-1 MNKAELSALFAQ
+1 MNKAEVSALFAQ
-13 QFNEAPS
+13 QFSEAPS

-39 GGFVLPAAINK
+39 SGFVLPAAIDK
-50 YMYVAVSQ
+50 YMYVAVSH

-64 ALHAA
+64 ALHAT

-74 YQTTVDAPLQRSK
+74 FQTTLDAPLQRSN

-95 GVVDELR
+95 GVIDELR
-102 KDGHVVSGFNIL
+102 KDGYVISGFNML

-144 LDISKQAMVKTAQ
+144 LNISKEAMVTTAQ

-217 ASSEYNTRRQECET
+217 ASSEYNTRRQECEI
-231 GLAALRQQFYIASFR
+231 GMAALRQQFSITSFR
-246 AATQVM
+246 EATLVM
-252 LDAVA
+252 LEAVA
-257 DSVSDK
+257 DSISDK

-276 RMEAACNHLLAHE
+276 RMEAACYHLLAGE
-289 IDAFGARMYETHT
+289 IDAFGTRMYETHK
-302 GLSELYEVSCAE
+302 GLSELYEVSCTE
-314 LDCIVQNCKKENAII
+314 LDCIVENCKKEKDIV

-340 CVIALVDTTRVEE
+340 CVVALVQATKVEE
-353 VYKSINTAY
+353 IYNRINTAY
-362 QNQFG
+362 QNKFG
-367 RAMGKYLMQIGDGTG
+367 RNMGKYLMQIGDGTR
-382 LLEE
+382 LLD

>member
-1 MNKAELSALFAQ
+1 MNKAEVSALFAL

-20 FVIASPGR
+20 FVIASHGR

-39 GGFVLPAAINK
+39 DGFVLPAAIDK
-50 YMYVAVSQ
+50 YMFVAVSH

-64 ALHAA
+64 LVHAT

-74 YQTTVDAPLQRSK
+74 YQSNLDDVLQRSN
-87 LDWPNYVL
+87 LGWPNYVL
-95 GVVDELR
+95 GVIDELR
-102 KDGHVVSGFNIL
+102 KDGHVVSGFNML

-144 LDISKQAMVKTAQ
+144 LDISKQVMVKTAQ

-231 GLAALRQQFYIASFR
+231 GLAVLRQQFSITSFR
-246 AATQVM
+246 EATLAM
-252 LDAVA
+252 LDTVA
-257 DSVSDK
+257 DSISDK

-276 RMEAACNHLLAHE
+276 RMEAACDHLLAGE
-289 IDAFGARMYETHT
+289 IDAFGTRMYETHK
-302 GLSELYEVSCAE
+302 GLSELYEVSCTE
-314 LDCIVQNCKKENAII
+314 LDCIVENCKKEKDIV

-340 CVIALVDTTRVEE
+340 CVVALVQATKVEE
-353 VYKSINTAY
+353 IYNRINTAY
-362 QNQFG
+362 QNKFG
-367 RAMGKYLMQIGDGTG
+367 RNMGKYLMQIGDGTR
-382 LLEE
+382 LLD

>member
-1 MNKAELSALFAQ
+1 MNKAEVSALFAQ

-39 GGFVLPAAINK
+39 SGFVLPAAIDK

-64 ALHAA
+64 LLHAT

-74 YQTTVDAPLQRSK
+74 FQTNLDASLQPSSSG
-87 LDWPNYVL
+87 WPNYVL
-95 GVVDELR
+95 GVIDELR
-102 KDGHVVSGFNIL
+102 KDGYVVSGFNML

-144 LDISKQAMVKTAQ
+144 LDISKQSMVKIAQ

-231 GLAALRQQFYIASFR
+231 GLAVLRQQFSITSFR
-246 AATQVM
+246 EATLAM
-252 LDAVA
+252 LDTVA
-257 DSVSDK
+257 DSISDK
-263 VYNRCKYVIEEIA
+263 VYNRCKYVIEEIG
-276 RMEAACNHLLAHE
+276 RMEAACNHLLAGE
-289 IDAFGARMYETHT
+289 IGAFGARMYETHM
-302 GLSELYEVSCAE
+302 GLSKLYEVSCAE
-314 LDCIVQNCKKENAII
+314 LDCIVENCKKENDVI

-340 CVIALVDTTRVEE
+340 CVIALVQTTNVVD
-353 VYKSINTAY
+353 VYNRINTAY
-362 QNQFG
+362 QNKFG
-367 RAMGKYLMQIGDGTG
+367 RNMGKYLMHIGDGTR
-382 LLEE
+382 LLD

>member
-1 MNKAELSALFAQ
+1 MNKAEVSALFAQ
-13 QFNEAPS
+13 QFNEAPL

-39 GGFVLPAAINK
+39 SGFVLPAAIDK
-50 YMYVAVSQ
+50 YMYVAVSK

-64 ALHAA
+64 LLHAA

-74 YQTTVDAPLQRSK
+74 YQTTLDTPLQRSNM
-87 LDWPNYVL
+87 DWPNYVL
-95 GVVDELR
+95 GVVHDLR
-102 KDGHVVSGFNIL
+102 AAGYSISGFNML

-144 LDISKQAMVKTAQ
+144 LNISKEAMVATAQ

-210 TFVKHSL
+210 TFVKHTL
-217 ASSEYNTRRQECET
+217 ASSEYNTRREECET
-231 GLAALRQQFYIASFR
+231 GLAALRQQFSITSFR
-246 AATQVM
+246 EATLPM
-252 LDAVA
+252 LDATS
-257 DSVSDK
+257 DSISDK

-276 RMEAACNHLLAHE
+276 RMEAACNHLLAGE

-302 GLSELYEVSCAE
+302 GLSELYAVSCPE
-314 LDCIVQNCKKENAII
+314 LDCIVQNCKKENDII

-340 CVIALVDTTRVEE
+340 CVIALVQTINVED
-353 VYKSINTAY
+353 VYNRINNEY
-362 QNQFG
+362 QEKFG
-367 RAMGKYLMQIGDGTG
+367 RTMGKYLMQIGDGTR
-382 LLEE
+382 LLN

>member
-1 MNKAELSALFAQ
+1 MNKAEVSTLFAQ

-39 GGFVLPAAINK
+39 SGFVLPAAIDK
-50 YMYVAVSQ
+50 YMYVAVSK
-58 RNDSQI
+58 RNDHQI
-64 ALHAA
+64 VLHAA
-69 DLNQN
+69 DIPQH
-74 YQTTVDAPLQRSK
+74 YQTSLDAALQPSN
-87 LDWPNYVL
+87 LGWPNYVL
-95 GVVDELR
+95 GVVDEL
-102 KDGHVVSGFNIL
+102 KKNGHSISGFNIL
-114 ITGNIPIGA
+114 ITGYIPVGA

-129 ALECATVFACKHLFD
+129 ALECATVFACKHLFY
-144 LDISKQAMVKTAQ
+144 LDISKQLMVQVAQ

-178 GKADHVIKL
+178 GKVDHVIKL

-210 TFVKHSL
+210 TLVKHSL

-231 GLAALRQQFYIASFR
+231 GMAALRQKFSITSFR
-246 AATQVM
+246 EATLSM

-257 DSVSDK
+257 DTISRDVF
-263 VYNRCKYVIEEIA
+263 NRCTYVIEEIA
-276 RMEAACNHLLAHE
+276 RMEVACNHLLAGE
-289 IDAFGARMYETHT
+289 KNAFGARMYETHT
-302 GLSELYEVSCAE
+302 GLSKLYKVSCPE
-314 LDCIVQNCKKENAII
+314 LDLIVENCIKEEAII

-340 CVIALVDTTRVEE
+340 CVIALVQTTELE
-353 VYKSINTAY
+353 AVYSRINTVFE
-362 QNQFG
+362 NTFG
-367 RAMGKYLMQIGDGTG
+367 RSMGKYVMQIGDGTS
-382 LLEE
+382 LL